1 MKLSSFHARRLW
13 LLLFAVCLLVSPV
26 LGADKDVSKENARS
40 APQWIR
46 DGVIYEIFPRHFS
59 EKGDLNGA
67 IAEYRTVLRL
77 QPTHTAAL
85 LNLGAALQ
93 ANGDLDGAIA
103 MYRHLLSLQPERA
116 RARYNLGVA
125 LQAKGDLD
133 GAIEQY
139 RVLVNLRQDYALGF
153 YALGEAL
160 AQKGL
165 RKEAAAALRDYLAK
179 EKDTPDTH
187 QRVERARAHLKELG
201 S

>member
-1 MKLSSFHARRLW
+1 M
-13 LLLFAVCLLVSPV
+13 
-26 LGADKDVSKENARS
+26 
-40 APQWIR
+40 
-46 DGVIYEIFPRHFS
+46 
-59 EKGDLNGA
+59 
-67 IAEYRTVLRL
+67 
-77 QPTHTAAL
+77 
-85 LNLGAALQ
+85 
-93 ANGDLDGAIA
+93 
-103 MYRHLLSLQPERA
+103 
-116 RARYNLGVA
+116 A

-179 EKDTPDTH
+179 ENDTPDTH

>member
-1 MKLSSFHARRLW
+1 
-13 LLLFAVCLLVSPV
+13 
-26 LGADKDVSKENARS
+26 
-40 APQWIR
+40 
-46 DGVIYEIFPRHFS
+46 
-59 EKGDLNGA
+59 
-67 IAEYRTVLRL
+67 
-77 QPTHTAAL
+77 
-85 LNLGAALQ
+85 
-93 ANGDLDGAIA
+93 

-139 RVLVNLRQDYALGF
+139 RLLVNLRQDYAPGF

-165 RKEAAAALRDYLAK
+165 HKEAAAALRDYLAK
-179 EKDTPDTH
+179 ENDTPDTH
-187 QRVERARAHLKELG
+187 QRVEQARARLKDLG